1 MTKFDKSVRQTRIVI
16 ITVFNKIY
24 GKWKLSY
31 LSQKGRN
38 MEKFISIKENVQTE
52 IVVKKSKFICN
63 LIKVESQEEAE
74 EHIKKIKKKYYDAR
88 HNCVAYRVI
97 EDEQVVEK
105 SSDDGEPSGT
115 AGGPMLNIL
124 QKNNLGNVLVV
135 VTRYFGGIL
144 LGTGGLVRAYSD
156 ATLDAI
162 EISEKVEKCIGI
174 EAEVELDYN
183 NLESFK
189 YYCKKNNIYIKEYDY
204 SEKIICKIQLEE
216 ENKGRL
222 EDDFNTKKVNL
233 INLKFLSKK
242 LIEKSIIN

>member
-1 MTKFDKSVRQTRIVI
+1 MG
-16 ITVFNKIY
+16 N
-24 GKWKLSY
+24 
-31 LSQKGRN
+31 
-38 MEKFISIKENVQTE
+38 FISIKENVQTE

-124 QKNNLGNVLVV
+124 QKNNLGNILVM

-162 EISEKVEKCIGI
+162 DAAEKVEICVGI
-174 EAEVELDYN
+174 EAEIELDYN

-189 YYCKKNNIYIKEYDY
+189 YYCKKNNISIKDYDY

-216 ENKGRL
+216 GNKERL
-222 EDDFNTKKVNL
+222 EDDFKTKKVNL

-242 LIEKSIIN
+242 LINKSIIN